1 MNLALFDLDNTL
13 IAGDSDYEWGQFIV
27 EHGLVDRAEYE
38 ARNAAFHEQYKAGT
52 LNIFEFLAF
61 ALAPLASRPRAEL
74 DALHALFMREKIA
87 GMWLPA
93 AQALVDRHREAGD
106 LCAVVTATNAFVT
119 GPIVRKFGIP
129 HMVATTP
136 EQRDGNFTGAP
147 RGTPAFQAGKIE
159 RVEHWLESQGLHWG
173 SFARSWFYSDSHN
186 DLPLL
191 TRVSDPV
198 AIDPDPVLL
207 RHAQQAGWPVL
218 RLRETAPLADGP
230 GGL

>member
-27 EHGLVDRAEYE
+27 EHGLVDRSAYE
-38 ARNAAFHEQYKAGT
+38 ARNAQFHQQYIAGT
-52 LNIFEFLAF
+52 LDIFEFLKF
-61 ALAPLASRPRAEL
+61 ALAPLARRPRAEL
-74 DALHALFMREKIA
+74 DSLHAEFMRERIA

-93 AQALVDRHREAGD
+93 AQALVDRHRKAGD

-119 GPIVRKFGIP
+119 GPIVRKLGVA

-136 EQRDGNFTGAP
+136 EQRDGNFTGEA

-159 RVEHWLESQGLHWG
+159 RVEHWLESLGLHWG

-191 TRVSDPV
+191 EKVSNPV
-198 AIDPDPVLL
+198 AVDPDPIL
-207 RHAQQAGWPVL
+207 RQHALDAGWPILGL
-218 RLRETAPLADGP
+218 RDPAP
-230 GGL
+230 